1 MIPITIAP
9 SERAAIVGRTGSGKT
24 TLARRLVGTYRNLV
38 VIDPKWRFELARMIT
53 VVGSAAEFAQVYPQ
67 RSTRVIYRPDPESND
82 HADVDAVIRRVL
94 RYGRTCL
101 CVDEAMDYATP
112 SVIVPAYRRAL
123 TQGRE
128 LLVPVVSLTQRP
140 RAVHNTVLSE
150 AEHLFAFD
158 LAISSDRDKVADIG
172 GDGFRERILVPYGF
186 RYSGPATGGIVLEC
200 PPLKLPAQPLAPGP
214 EDTGGDPAWSDRRSA
229 TSPS

>member
-1 MIPITIAP
+1 MTRITIAP

-24 TLARRLVGTYRNLV
+24 TLARQLVGTYRNLV
-38 VIDPKWRFELARMIT
+38 VIDPKWRFELARTM
-53 VVGSAAEFAQVYPQ
+53 VVAGSAADFARLYPQ
-67 RSTRVIYRPDPESND
+67 RTTRLVYRPDPESSD

-101 CVDEAMDYATP
+101 CLDEAMDYATP
-112 SVIVPAYRRAL
+112 SAILPAYRRAL

-150 AEHLFAFD
+150 AEHLFVFD
-158 LAISSDRDKVADIG
+158 LQVASDRDKMADLA
-172 GDGFRERILVPYGF
+172 GDALRERILTPYAF
-186 RYSGPATGGIVLEC
+186 AYYGPATGGHVVMC
-200 PPLKLPAQPLAPGP
+200 PPLRLPAPPLAPGP
-214 EDTGGDPAWSDRRSA
+214 PATGGD
-229 TSPS
+229 